1 MNLRARILLLATGG
15 AALLALLSVAV
26 GFRFEVARDAGRQ
39 LNGQLQPA
47 SDVAD
52 QLFRDLAVMDRSVRS
67 FAVGRDPVDTVAYS
81 TAAAQSGA
89 DLDTL
94 RQLLTGQPESL
105 LAQLESARETRDIWV
120 SQVAE
125 PALSATRAGH
135 SRAALELLLSAES
148 AAKLSAAEQSTIQL
162 EDSIGEEKIR
172 EFDLLSQLVGQL
184 ALALVTS
191 VFLLLGGLFLAMALV
206 RLWVL
211 QPLAE
216 LRNQLRS
223 VTNERKHE
231 TPIRP
236 SGPPELE
243 AVGQDAERMRRELVS
258 QIDEARAARE
268 GLAQEG
274 PVVTAIRAE
283 LAGPIR
289 VNSPT
294 AEVYGELHPAD
305 GVLAGDWWDACQLD
319 RDRIAIAVADI
330 SGHGPAAGIAGL
342 RLKTAVMTSL
352 RQGGPAGVDFPGLAA
367 MLGEDDARCATCVIV
382 VLDRA
387 DQRITWANAG
397 HLPPLILGP
406 ERSVLLRATGPLLST
421 LGGRWRWESARFDA
435 ADLLLVGT
443 DGLTESHDRNGTE
456 LDERGLRLLATR
468 LVASGPESPAEL
480 VPSLVTAVRHRS
492 ADWRRD
498 DATLVAARLLPRAD
512 PSAGG
517 RL

>member
-1 MNLRARILLLATGG
+1 VNLRARILLLATGG

-67 FAVGRDPVDTVAYS
+67 FAVRRDPVDAVAYS
-81 TAAAQSGA
+81 TAVAQSGK

-94 RQLLTGQPESL
+94 GQLLTGQPESL
-105 LAQLESARETRDIWV
+105 RAQLESVRKDRDLWM
-120 SQVAE
+120 SRVAE
-125 PALSATRAGH
+125 PTLAAARAGH
-135 SRAALELLLSAES
+135 SAAALKLVLSAES
-148 AAKLSAAEQSTIQL
+148 ASTLSAAEQSTIQL
-162 EDSIGEEKIR
+162 EDSIGEEKVR
-172 EFDLLSQLVGQL
+172 EFDLLSELVGQL

-191 VFLLLGGLFLAMALV
+191 VVLLLGGLFLAMALV

-223 VTNERKHE
+223 VTNEREHG

-236 SGPPELE
+236 SGPHELE
-243 AVGQDAERMRRELVS
+243 AVGRDAERMRRELVS

-289 VNSPT
+289 VTSPS
-294 AEVYGELHPAD
+294 ADVYGELHPAD

-319 RDRIAIAVADI
+319 RDRIAIAVADV

-352 RQGGPAGVDFPGLAA
+352 RQGGAAGIDFRGLAA
-367 MLGEDDARCATCVIV
+367 MLGEDYARCATCVIA

-387 DQRITWANAG
+387 NRQITWANAG
-397 HLPPLILGP
+397 HLPPLVLGP
-406 ERSVLLRATGPLLST
+406 GRSVLLGPTGPLLST
-421 LGGRWRWESARFDA
+421 LGGHWRWDSTRFGMR
-435 ADLLLVGT
+435 DLLLMGT
-443 DGLTESHDRNGTE
+443 DGLTESHDGDGTE

-468 LVASGPESPAEL
+468 LVASGPDSPAEL

-498 DATLVAARLLPRAD
+498 DATLVAARLVSRPT
-512 PSAGG
+512 PTSGG
-517 RL
+517 TL